1 MTGKRKLYFVL
12 PLLLSLVAFLAG
24 FLAENLILQGSVGQH
39 DIGQFSKVVQQK
51 QEQLEKITDEVAEQV
66 GVLPENFDRPLFDL
80 LKEYNQLF
88 GKEELSLLV
97 TRENRAVYWSDPVAV
112 FYPELQ
118 NAPEG
123 LIQLQNGWYLLT
135 RTHTGPYTIYGLI
148 LIKFNYQINNA
159 YLKNKFA
166 REFHFPEH
174 YEILFYPSEQSFPV
188 FDKKK
193 QFLFSLKPTGN
204 SPFVY
209 RDLFIPALLYVLALF
224 LLFVLLFRINNHLF
238 HRYPMSKLL
247 GLLVFLSCLYLLINH
262 FRMPRSL
269 YLLDLFSPTHF
280 AYSSFWTSL
289 GEFLIFAVFLSFWS
303 INFFRSFNLRN
314 QWKKV
319 SLTRGMWLFV
329 CLVVSAV
336 FFVAVR
342 QVMYLLVLNSS
353 ISFAVFQVSEMNIF
367 SIIGFLS
374 IGLIYLAFL
383 LFTYRITQVFRKE
396 SGKTEFFTLLGL
408 VTSLLFLFLLNQW
421 PDEGWYLGVFY
432 LLIVSLGFIV
442 SKWGVITHS
451 LSVMVVFV
459 FVFAMLVLFNL
470 LNFIDIKEKR
480 MQQLMVVNLSEEHDP
495 VAELYLLDIDAKIK
509 SDSILLQ
516 LLDGNYRE
524 VPDYLGYKYFSGYF
538 REYELQVTVCEPNDS
553 LIVQP
558 ENEVR
563 HCFPFFDKAIENKG
577 IQIAGLNFFY
587 LENMNGRITYLGRFE
602 WTMGTKVA
610 RVYIE
615 LNSKMLSEGAGF
627 PELLIP
633 QHSKENRIRNHF
645 SFAKYNNGELVD
657 RGGKFLYTLTIS
669 AYDFPDKQVVFRNW
683 DGYQHCILNLGNHDF
698 ILVSKPEVGMYD
710 YFISFPYIFV
720 FFFLLALGIY
730 AVARPRIEFPGLRK
744 SLRIRIQITIIGVVL
759 FTLMIVGGGTIAF
772 NIWQYRSNHQ
782 QALIDK
788 INSISVELDMLM
800 SETNQ
805 FDDLNTGYLNR
816 ELLRISEVFWID
828 INLYD
833 LSGRMRASSRPEIFD
848 KGLISGYM
856 DNTAIHFLSLYQPTR
871 FLHREHIGEM
881 EYLSAYV
888 PLINRSGKNIGYINI
903 PYFTH
908 EKQFRQQI
916 TTFVL
921 AFVNIYVF
929 LLMVSIFVAYY
940 LSGRITDPLKLI
952 RENLRKMQLGKKTKP
967 IRYHSDDEIGLLVA
981 EYNNKLKELAHSA
994 DLLARNERELAWR
1007 EMAKQIAH
1015 EIKNPLTPM
1024 KLNIQFLQ
1032 RAGFEDANDYR
1043 AKVKKVTDTL
1053 IEQIDNLSA
1062 IASAFSNFAQIPNA
1076 RNELFDLAQRLK
1088 ETIELYEHTGQ
1099 SEIITRFDPSKP
1111 LWAYADKEQFSRAII
1126 NLMRNA
1132 IQSIADDQKGKIE
1145 IDLYPE
1151 ENYAIISITDNGR
1164 GIDEALR
1171 ESIFMPNF
1179 TTKTSGTGL
1188 GLAITK
1194 NIVQNFNGEIRF
1206 DSVIG
1211 QGTVFFIKIPLAIL
1225 D

>member
-1 MTGKRKLYFVL
+1 MS
-12 PLLLSLVAFLAG
+12 LLALLTG
-24 FLAENLILQGSVGQH
+24 FLAENLILDGSVGQQ
-39 DIGQFSKVVQQK
+39 DIGRFNKVVHQK
-51 QEQLEKITDEVAEQV
+51 QDKLGKIIGDVSEKVA
-66 GVLPENFDRPLFDL
+66 VLPENFDHPLFDL

-88 GKEELSLLV
+88 EKEELSLLV
-97 TRENRAVYWSDPVAV
+97 ARDNRAVYWSDPLTA
-112 FYPELQ
+112 FLPELQ
-118 NAPEG
+118 TAPEG
-123 LIQLQNGWYLLT
+123 LVRLQNGWYLLS
-135 RTHTGPYTIYGLI
+135 RTNTGPYLVYGLI
-148 LIKFNYQINNA
+148 LIKFNYQINND
-159 YLKNKFA
+159 YLKNRFA
-166 REFHFPEH
+166 SDFHIPDT
-174 YEILFYPSEQSFPV
+174 YEVLFYNSEQSYPV
-188 FDKKK
+188 VDQDK
-193 QFLFSLKPTGN
+193 QFLFSLKPAGN
-204 SPFVY
+204 SPFLY
-209 RDLFIPALLYVLALF
+209 RDLYIPVMLYLVSLLLF
-224 LLFVLLFRINNHLF
+224 FVLLLRINNHLF
-238 HRYPMSKLL
+238 HRYPISKLVALLLFL
-247 GLLVFLSCLYLLINH
+247 GSLYLFINH
-262 FRMPRSL
+262 YRLPQAL
-269 YLLDLFSPTHF
+269 YLLDLFSPAHF
-280 AYSSFWTSL
+280 AYSSYWTSL
-289 GEFLIFAVFLSFWS
+289 GEFLISSIFISFWS
-303 INFFRSFNLRN
+303 INFFRSFNLKTRL
-314 QWKKV
+314 KKEP
-319 SLTRGMWLFV
+319 LNRGILLFL
-329 CLVVSAV
+329 CLAVSAI
-336 FFVAVR
+336 FFVAIR
-342 QVMYLLVLNSS
+342 QAMYLLVMNSS
-353 ISFAVFQVSEMNIF
+353 ISFAVFQVSEMNFF
-367 SIIGFLS
+367 SIIGFFS
-374 IGLIYLAFL
+374 IGLICLAFL

-396 SGKTEFFTLLGL
+396 SGKFEFFTILALL
-408 VTSLLFLFLLNQW
+408 TALLLLYLLHRW
-421 PDEGWYLGVFY
+421 PSDGWYLGIFF
-432 LLIVSLGFIV
+432 LLIVSLGFVV
-442 SKWGVITHS
+442 SKWGIITHR

-459 FVFAMLVLFNL
+459 FVFALLVLFNL
-470 LNFIDIKEKR
+470 LKFIDVKEEK
-480 MQQLMVVNLSEEHDP
+480 MQQLMVVTLSEERDP
-495 VAELYLLDIDAKIK
+495 VAELFLLDIDAKIK
-509 SDSILLQ
+509 TDTILIQ
-516 LLDGNYRE
+516 LLDGYYRD
-524 VPDYLGYKYFSGYF
+524 VPDYIGDKYFSGYF
-538 REYELQVTVCEPNDS
+538 REYDLQVTVCEPNDS

-563 HCFPFFDKAIENKG
+563 HCFPFFDKAIEDKG
-577 IQIAGLNFFY
+577 ISIAGLNFFY

-602 WTMGTKVA
+602 WILKQKRA
-610 RVYIE
+610 RLYVE
-615 LNSKMLSEGAGF
+615 LNSKMLSEGTGF

-633 QHSKENRIRNHF
+633 QHSKDNRIRNHF

-657 RGGKFLYTLTIS
+657 RGGKFLYTLSIS
-669 AYDFPDKQVVFRNW
+669 PYDFPDQQVVFRKW
-683 DGYQHCILNLGNHDF
+683 GGYKHCILNLGNNDF
-698 ILVSKPEVGMYD
+698 ILVSKPEVSLYD
-710 YFISFPYIFV
+710 YCISFPYIFV

-730 AVARPRIEFPGLRK
+730 AVSKPRIEFAGLNK
-744 SLRIRIQITIIGVVL
+744 SLRIRIQATIIGVVL

-772 NIWQYRSNHQ
+772 NIWQYRTNHQ
-782 QALIDK
+782 QALVDK

-805 FDDLNTGYLNR
+805 FDDLNMDYLNR

-828 INLYD
+828 INLFD
-833 LSGRMRASSRPEIFD
+833 LSGRVRASSRPEIFD

-871 FLHREHIGEM
+871 YLHSEHIGEM

-921 AFVNIYVF
+921 AFVNIYVL
-929 LLMVSIFVAYY
+929 LLMASILVAYY

-1032 RAGFEDANDYR
+1032 RAGFENTDDYR

-1062 IASAFSNFAQIPNA
+1062 IATAFSNFAQIPNA

-1099 SEIITRFDPSKP
+1099 CEIITRFDPSWP
-1111 LWAYADKEQFSRAII
+1111 LWVNADKEQFSRAVI

-1132 IQSIADDQKGKIE
+1132 IQSIADDQKGRIE
-1145 IDLYPE
+1145 IDLFKE
-1151 ENYAIISITDNGR
+1151 ENNAIISILDNGR
-1164 GIDEALR
+1164 GIDEASR

-1206 DSVIG
+1206 ESVIG
-1211 QGTVFFIKIPLAIL
+1211 KGTNFFIKMPLALL